1 MRHLPKQRQL
11 VSQFY
16 VTGLGGTDLTHALF
30 CCPACHQGLV
40 IIQDVSGNRTNCYE
54 IIIAMNLK
62 RIGWRNYCWEYLPET
77 PHAKSFPW
85 ASCQE
90 HILST
95 NCHLHCFFS
104 AVNQIP
110 VCSCS
115 CGGFCNKLHTY
126 SFTTCLL
133 PVAISVSSRHHPA
146 CAKWVILVCTF
157 TWGHYLT
164 LSAGV

>member
-16 VTGLGGTDLTHALF
+16 VTGLGAQSLLMLQTLF

-40 IIQDVSGNRTNCYE
+40 IIQDVSGNRTNFYK

-62 RIGWRNYCWEYLPET
+62 GIGRRNYCWKYLPET
-77 PHAKSFPW
+77 PHAKNFPW

-95 NCHLHCFFS
+95 NCHLQCFFS
-104 AVNQIP
+104 AVDQIP
-110 VCSCS
+110 VCSCL
-115 CGGFCNKLHTY
+115 CGGFCNKLHTC
-126 SFTTCLL
+126 SF
-133 PVAISVSSRHHPA
+133 I
-146 CAKWVILVCTF
+146 TF
-157 TWGHYLT
+157 PNCPH
-164 LSAGV
+164 LSFI